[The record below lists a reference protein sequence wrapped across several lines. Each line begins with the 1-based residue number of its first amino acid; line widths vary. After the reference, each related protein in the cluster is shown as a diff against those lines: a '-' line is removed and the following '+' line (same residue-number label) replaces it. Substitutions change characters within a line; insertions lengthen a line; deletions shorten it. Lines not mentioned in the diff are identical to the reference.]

1 MREHPDW
8 LGGDDDRQA
17 LWGPESGTSLTY
29 GVLRERV
36 QLIAGQ
42 LVGLGVGVGD
52 VVAYSLPNGP
62 ECVVMFL
69 AIVSSGAAAAPL
81 NPAYRSAEVERHI
94 LDLRPSL
101 MVVHRSTPKA
111 TINAATGSHTT
122 TVELTG
128 NDDDLRLETDAHVG
142 TIPPSDHD
150 AIALLLHTSGTTGRA
165 KVVPLRRRN
174 LTASALAIG
183 SHYALTPADV
193 SHCVM
198 PLFHVHGLV
207 ASTLAPLLTG
217 GVVIAPRRFSA
228 SAFWDHG
235 NSLGATWYSAVP
247 TIHQILLDRAR
258 EAGPSAHQLRFA
270 RSCSAALHPSVMESY
285 ERTFEIPL
293 VEAYGMTEAA
303 HQMASNLLPPGVRKP
318 GAVGVSAGAQIRI
331 VDDDWVPQPTD
342 EVGEVAVRG
351 EGVIDGYLRNPEAN
365 ETSFQAGWFRTG
377 DSGTL
382 DADGFLRLRG
392 RIKEL
397 INRGGEK
404 ISPHEVE
411 AVLLSHPAVVQA
423 VVFGTPD
430 PKYGEAVAAAVV
442 LRDAADGRAL
452 QEHCANYLAEFKV
465 PARIAILDDIPKG
478 PTGKIQRRLLPALLD
493 ERQ

>member
-1 MREHPDW
+1 MR
-8 LGGDDDRQA
+8 
-17 LWGPESGTSLTY
+17 TSA
-29 GVLRERV
+29 R
-36 QLIAGQ
+36 
-42 LVGLGVGVGD
+42 
-52 VVAYSLPNGP
+52 SL
-62 ECVVMFL
+62 
-69 AIVSSGAAAAPL
+69 
-81 NPAYRSAEVERHI
+81 
-94 LDLRPSL
+94 
-101 MVVHRSTPKA
+101 
-111 TINAATGSHTT
+111 
-122 TVELTG
+122 
-128 NDDDLRLETDAHVG
+128 
-142 TIPPSDHD
+142 PSDHD
-150 AIALLLHTSGTTGRA
+150 AIALLLHTSGTTGHA

-247 TIHQILLDRAR
+247 TIHRILLDRAR

-377 DSGTL
+377 DSGTI
-382 DADGFLRLRG
+382 DADGFLHLRG

-411 AVLLSHPAVVQA
+411 AVLLNHPAVVQA

-430 PKYGEAVAAAVV
+430 PKYGESVAAAVV
-442 LRDAADGRAL
+442 LRDAATAERSRRTAPD
-452 QEHCANYLAEFKV
+452 YLAEFEV

-478 PTGKIQRRLLPALLD
+478 PTGKIQATPAPSTPSRTTMRIAIVGAGAIGAVRRRLARTRWSRCTSRRP
-493 ERQ
+493 R